1 MIDVKVIV
9 ALAGLALGVLPPSVA
24 VGGCSE
30 PAPGHQRDGQKSQVV
45 VSVTRDAT
53 GQLQVSV
60 QGPPA
65 MSIRVEAPPDVKVIG
80 VGGDG
85 AAGMPGASGR

>member
-1 MIDVKVIV
+1 MIDVKVMV
-9 ALAGLALGVLPPSVA
+9 ALAGLVLGVLPPTVA
-24 VGGCSE
+24 VAGCSE
-30 PAPGHQRDGQKSQVV
+30 TASGHQRDGQRPQVV

-53 GQLQVSV
+53 GQVQVSV

-65 MSIRVEAPPDVKVIG
+65 VGIRVQAPSDVKVIG